1 MLTGISQVHCR
12 IRADL
17 LQQGVAGTRDVDE
30 QAAGTAAYGF
40 TPRVIKPPYPLD
52 PPGISDHKYVTEHL
66 GIGDHTDMGDDF
78 IWDILESDVNEFLGV
93 SLSRDPK
100 IDYVF
105 DELSKLLASRSPYRE
120 DDNPFETAVGV
131 LLMVDRSE
139 HMRLVEDAAQRARVS
154 SRSPLCGT
162 LNATDADGSPRRTVP
177 AYRHPIVLRRC

>member
-1 MLTGISQVHCR
+1 
-12 IRADL
+12 
-17 LQQGVAGTRDVDE
+17 
-30 QAAGTAAYGF
+30 
-40 TPRVIKPPYPLD
+40 VIKPPYPLD

-93 SLSRDPK
+93 SLSRDPQ

-105 DELSKLLASRSPYRE
+105 DELSKLLASRSPYRG

-139 HMRLVEDAAQRARVS
+139 HMRLVEDAAQARTGVES
-154 SRSPLCGT
+154 FAVVWHAERHRCGQAV
-162 LNATDADGSPRRTVP
+162 LGAQCQR
-177 AYRHPIVLRRC
+177 IVTQ

>member
-1 MLTGISQVHCR
+1 MIT
-12 IRADL
+12 
-17 LQQGVAGTRDVDE
+17 
-30 QAAGTAAYGF
+30 
-40 TPRVIKPPYPLD
+40 PPYPLD

-78 IWDILESDVNEFLGV
+78 IWDILESDVNEFRGV

-105 DELSKLLASRSPYRE
+105 DELSKLLASRSPYRG

-139 HMRLVEDAAQRARVS
+139 HMRLVEDAAQARTGVES
-154 SRSPLCGT
+154 FAVMWHAERHRCGQ
-162 LNATDADGSPRRTVP
+162 AVHGGQCQR
-177 AYRHPIVLRRC
+177 IVTQ

>member
-1 MLTGISQVHCR
+1 L
-12 IRADL
+12 
-17 LQQGVAGTRDVDE
+17 
-30 QAAGTAAYGF
+30 
-40 TPRVIKPPYPLD
+40 
-52 PPGISDHKYVTEHL
+52 
-66 GIGDHTDMGDDF
+66 GDDF

-139 HMRLVEDAAQRARVS
+139 HMRLVEDAARAHGCRVAQVAAERHRWDS
-154 SRSPLCGT
+154 TGAMRS
-162 LNATDADGSPRRTVP
+162 
-177 AYRHPIVLRRC
+177 IVTQ